1 VPPRHLKS
9 LTVSVAFP
17 AFLLGLEAEASHLRH
32 QLRYRTPANGS
43 RARLSRDIANI
54 TMDLDNV
61 ETIDVNAK
69 GGADTITVDDL
80 DRNARQ

>member
-1 VPPRHLKS
+1 
-9 LTVSVAFP
+9 
-17 AFLLGLEAEASHLRH
+17 
-32 QLRYRTPANGS
+32 
-43 RARLSRDIANI
+43 
-54 TMDLDNV
+54 MDLDNV

>member
-1 VPPRHLKS
+1 LLFRHFCSGSRPRHRIFAIS
-9 LTVSVAFP
+9 YGPNS
-17 AFLLGLEAEASHLRH
+17 GEW
-32 QLRYRTPANGS
+32 Q

-80 DRNARQ
+80 DRNVRQ